1 MQTFFVFA
9 WYRSSMGRHA
19 FFFGGYDIHGSFRSL
34 FVPAKTL
41 GKSIHVLRSS
51 GVGYIRRWIMNRDSR
66 QTYLIWSV
74 EGHFLRSL
82 QDDRW
87 MELKIIAATI
97 FEQESMKTC
106 KTVHPRSFYPRRA
119 TGRPDSA
126 ETRTR
131 FAPCDSIPRIQTIP
145 TGSAVLRK
153 HHKHGSRKKTLT
165 TAKTFTGISFLNWL
179 RFSMNPQHRIRI

>member
-1 MQTFFVFA
+1 
-9 WYRSSMGRHA
+9 
-19 FFFGGYDIHGSFRSL
+19 
-34 FVPAKTL
+34 
-41 GKSIHVLRSS
+41 
-51 GVGYIRRWIMNRDSR
+51 
-66 QTYLIWSV
+66 
-74 EGHFLRSL
+74 
-82 QDDRW
+82 

-179 RFSMNPQHRIRI
+179 RFSMNPQHRIRIQNRALFGFLKIKIPSFKRKNFFPGLFDNFRCEDLRGLFRFSAPSITGGDNLLSGSRGMEG